1 VYGLDTPDAFPSVWN
16 GENTF
21 ALEQPPELDGLT
33 CTVIEWSNGDQPLKG
48 VLYQARIILIPPRT
62 YLYTCCSSSS
72 SSGSLSSSFIAR
84 SLA

>member
-1 VYGLDTPDAFPSVWN
+1 MHACLPQVYGLDTPDAFPSVWN

-62 YLYTCCSSSS
+62 
-72 SSGSLSSSFIAR
+72 
-84 SLA
+84 

>member
-48 VLYQARIILIPPRT
+48 VLY
-62 YLYTCCSSSS
+62 
-72 SSGSLSSSFIAR
+72 
-84 SLA
+84 